1 MHKLDRTS
9 IKAPDCL
16 NNYDH
21 NSHTWDDFEG
31 VCKKQLRLAL
41 AQMQGI
47 SNETTV
53 QAKEY
58 GLRCAYCEG
67 AIYHEGHIEHFRRKN
82 AKHYPQLTFV
92 WENLFLACGSNDHC
106 GHYKDHKN
114 SPPYNPDQL
123 IKPDEH
129 DPEDYLYFHSTGEVR
144 VRHGLD
150 DNKTNMANQTIRV
163 FGLNEPTLVGSRS
176 KALKSYKEIMLEEF
190 DIVANWPPEYLQEY
204 LADEVKKTRYHPYS
218 TSIKHFLQIAF

>member
-41 AQMQGI
+41 VQMQGI
-47 SNETTV
+47 PDVTTFD
-53 QAKEY
+53 AKEY

-92 WENLFLACGSNDHC
+92 WENLFLSCGSNDHC
-106 GHYKDHKN
+106 GHYKDRKN

-129 DPEDYLYFHSTGEVR
+129 DPEHYLYFHSTGEVR
-144 VRHGLD
+144 VRHGLEH
-150 DNKTNMANQTIRV
+150 NETNMANETIRV
-163 FGLNEPTLVGSRS
+163 FGLNEPTLVGSRF
-176 KALKSYKEIMLEEF
+176 KALEPYKKEMLENLEILAECSDEERQEF
-190 DIVANWPPEYLQEY
+190 LE
-204 LADEVKKTRYHPYS
+204 DEVQATRYNSYS
-218 TSIKHFLQIAF
+218 TSIHHFLQKVY